1 MIAPAAPKSKNNS
14 GLDDVVA
21 IETPE
26 MVLVSYTIAG
36 VGSRVAAAL
45 IDLVACIVILASIGG
60 ILSYIGEDVPAG
72 SSPNLSASWAFAII
86 FLVQFAVLWGYYVLF
101 EGLNDGQTPG
111 KELMRLR
118 VVMDAGH
125 SVTFSA
131 SAIRN
136 IVRMLDMQPGI
147 VGAVGIVSIG
157 ASRSGKRIGDMIAGT
172 MVVKEQPL
180 AIHRARP
187 ADAQYNEESTRA
199 RTAPSS
205 LLSDAEFDVL
215 TRYVNRRNALAAG
228 DRSRL
233 ATQLAARF
241 RSRLPDSGGTDAAF
255 VLRLYE
261 SESLGRKQGSA
272 SRGASGAA
280 RERHAILLE
289 GTERWAAFARDLELA
304 QKRSLKKLPEEQVSM
319 FVAKYR
325 ELSNDLARLR
335 TATRGADPE
344 TLFSLS
350 RLVAAA
356 HNLIYKGRGIP
367 AGRILEFLAS
377 DVPREVRKSAGPIL
391 LAASLF
397 FGPMAIAYRA
407 TASRPA
413 LASEILPA
421 GMLERA
427 EEGIQRAKTRR
438 GYIEDPK
445 AARPIMGS
453 MIIANNIQ
461 VAFMVFAFG
470 ITVIGTTFALVFNGV
485 VIGGVFGLYQ
495 SKGIIELLLA
505 FVAPHSVLELSA
517 ITIAGGAGL
526 LIASAI
532 LLPGFRTRREALVDN
547 GKRAMKLLT
556 CAILFLLVAGSLE
569 GLVSPIPVWPFSW
582 KLAVAGATLVL
593 MLGYLSLGARR
604 PSTTLPAI

>member
-1 MIAPAAPKSKNNS
+1 MTPPAAQNSKNNS
-14 GLDDVVA
+14 GLDDIVA

-45 IDLVACIVILASIGG
+45 IDLTFCIVTLLALGMVLAVIS
-60 ILSYIGEDVPAG
+60 GEVPAATSPET
-72 SSPNLSASWAFAII
+72 SSAWAFAIV
-86 FLVQFAVLWGYYVLF
+86 FLVQFAFLWGYYVLY
-101 EGLNDGQTPG
+101 EGLNDGQTLG
-111 KELMRLR
+111 KQLMRLR
-118 VVMDAGH
+118 VVMDAGY

-136 IVRMLDMQPGI
+136 IVRLIDMQPAI
-147 VGAVGIVSIG
+147 LGAVGIVSIG

-172 MVVKEQPL
+172 MVVKEQPV
-180 AIHRARP
+180 AVPHARAAGAERR
-187 ADAQYNEESTRA
+187 EESNGA
-199 RTAPSS
+199 RTVASNI
-205 LLSDAEFDVL
+205 LSDAEFEVL
-215 TRYVNRRNALAAG
+215 TRYVNRRNALEAA
-228 DRSRL
+228 DRGRL
-233 ATQLAARF
+233 AGQLAARF
-241 RSRLPDSGGTDAAF
+241 RSRMPDSGGTDAAF
-255 VLRLYE
+255 LLRLHE
-261 SESLGRKQGSA
+261 SETVGRGQGSA

-289 GTERWAAFARDLELA
+289 GKERWAAFAKDLELA
-304 QKRSLKKLPEEQVSM
+304 QKRALKNLPEEQVSR
-319 FVAKYR
+319 FVAQYR

-335 TATRGADPE
+335 TATRGADP
-344 TLFSLS
+344 TSVFALS

-367 AGRILEFLAS
+367 AARILQFLAS

-407 TASRPA
+407 TTSRPA

-445 AARPIMGS
+445 SARPIMGS

-470 ITVIGTTFALVFNGV
+470 ITVIGTTFALVANGV
-485 VIGGVFGLYQ
+485 MIGGILGLYQ
-495 SKGIIELLLA
+495 SKGIIKLLLA

-532 LLPGFRTRREALVDN
+532 LLPGFRTRREALVEN
-547 GKRAMKLLT
+547 GKRAMRLLT
-556 CAILFLLVAGSLE
+556 CAVLFLLVAGSLE
-569 GLVSPIPVWPFSW
+569 GLVSPIPNWPLSW
-582 KLAVAGATLVL
+582 KVAVAGATLVL

-604 PSTTLPAI
+604 TATSLPGI